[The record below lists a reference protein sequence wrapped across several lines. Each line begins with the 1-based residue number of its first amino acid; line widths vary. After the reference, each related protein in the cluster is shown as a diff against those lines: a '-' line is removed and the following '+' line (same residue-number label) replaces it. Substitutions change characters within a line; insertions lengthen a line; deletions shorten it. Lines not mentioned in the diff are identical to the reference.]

1 MLQSFHQSAETFE
14 IIFNKGKYDA
24 LAPELK
30 AILKYAAES
39 ASSDML
45 WKAYDRYS
53 KDLEGLK
60 ARGVQVMATP
70 RPILEAQ
77 LAAWDKVIA
86 ALSADPF
93 FAKVVES
100 QKSWCKRTMAY
111 QAINSPPADMAYAH
125 FFGRA

>member
-1 MLQSFHQSAETFE
+1 
-14 IIFNKGKYDA
+14 
-24 LAPELK
+24 
-30 AILKYAAES
+30 
-39 ASSDML
+39 
-45 WKAYDRYS
+45 
-53 KDLEGLK
+53 
-60 ARGVQVMATP
+60 MATP

-100 QKSWCKRTMAY
+100 QKSWCKRTLAY
-111 QAINSPPADMAYAH
+111 EAINSPPTDVAYAH